1 MLEPLGLGSTEEE
14 VYRSL
19 LGEPDS
25 STRQVADRTGLPLTR
40 VREGLAHLVALRMA
54 ERTQGRPARFRT
66 APPDMAITALVNERQ
81 AALDRA
87 RLAVPELLAEY
98 HERTAASL
106 PRTLLEVLTG
116 PRVGYRRFLE
126 LLAATS
132 EELLTFDRVSDG
144 ESTGVVEVEAEAPML
159 GRGVACRAIYE
170 PAALEV
176 PGRLPHLRQL
186 AELGEQ
192 ARVTPRLPLKMLI
205 CDHKRALLPITSA
218 GGYPDPAGHATESV
232 VLVGPSALLDGLVE
246 IFEEYWR
253 RSTPLWS
260 TGRREVGGTGLSEE
274 EYEAL
279 QLLATGL
286 KDEAIA
292 RQLGISMRT
301 VRRRISSLIT
311 TLGVGTRFQAGVE
324 AARRGLL

>member
-1 MLEPLGLGSTEEE
+1 MLEPLGLGPTGEA

-25 STRQVADRTGLPLTR
+25 SARQVADRTGLPLAH
-40 VREGLAHLVALRMA
+40 VREELTHLVELRMA
-54 ERTQGRPARFRT
+54 QRIQGRPVRFRT
-66 APPDMAITALVNERQ
+66 ASPDMAITALVNERQ
-81 AALDRA
+81 AALDRV
-87 RLAVPELLAEY
+87 RLAVPELLTEY

-106 PRTLLEVLTG
+106 PRSLLEVLTG
-116 PRVGYRRFLE
+116 PGVGYRRFLE

-132 EELLTFDRVSDG
+132 EELLTFERVSDG
-144 ESTGVVEVEAEAPML
+144 ESTGAAEVEAEAPML
-159 GRGVACRAIYE
+159 SRGVACRAIYE

-176 PGRLPHLRQL
+176 PGRLPHLRRL
-186 AELGEQ
+186 ADLGEQ
-192 ARVTPRLPLKMLI
+192 ARVAPRLPLKMLI
-205 CDHKRALLPITSA
+205 CDRKRAMLPIIRTGDA
-218 GGYPDPAGHATESV
+218 DESV
-232 VLVGPSALLDGLVE
+232 VLVGPSALLDGLVD
-246 IFEEYWR
+246 IFEAYWQ

-274 EYEAL
+274 EYEVL
-279 QLLATGL
+279 QLLAAGL

-301 VRRRISSLIT
+301 ARRRISSLIT

>member
-1 MLEPLGLGSTEEE
+1 MLEPLGLGPTEEE

-19 LGEPDS
+19 LAEPDS
-25 STRQVADRTGLPLTR
+25 SVREVAARTGLPPAR
-40 VREGLAHLVALRMA
+40 VREDLARLVALRMA
-54 ERTQGRPARFRT
+54 QRIHGRPARFRT

-98 HERTAASL
+98 HEGIAASL

-116 PRVGYRRFLE
+116 PRVGYTRFLE

-132 EELLTFDRVSDG
+132 EELLTFERVSDG
-144 ESTGVVEVEAEAPML
+144 ESTGAVEVEAEAPML
-159 GRGVACRAIYE
+159 ARGVACRAIYE
-170 PAALEV
+170 PASLEV
-176 PGRLPHLRQL
+176 PGRLPHLRRL
-186 AELGEQ
+186 ADLGEQ
-192 ARVTPRLPLKMLI
+192 ARVAPRLPLKMLI
-205 CDHKRALLPITSA
+205 CDRKRAMLPITGA
-218 GGYPDPAGHATESV
+218 GDHAGPAGPATESV

-246 IFEEYWR
+246 IFEAYWQ

-274 EYEAL
+274 EYEVL
-279 QLLATGL
+279 QLLAAGL

-301 VRRRISSLIT
+301 ARRRISSLIT

-324 AARRGLL
+324 AARRDLL